1 MKTIYQNADHKA
13 ATAQLNQLTEAHNAA
28 KLEENALLAQLS
40 TQEPQAKQSA
50 LGRAMLL
57 LSGSTQPTTRTDR
70 DGLSLQLSAVR
81 ERLELLSAAI
91 REQRDI
97 MAGLVGAQSAVVNGE
112 RKADHIKAAERIKTA
127 LAGLRDAMQAE
138 QSLRSEIG
146 AAGYLCS
153 LEPLERPELN
163 FTDSQSTVA
172 RFSHDVANYLAM
184 HELQAKRVV
193 NVRLLIESI
202 AGLSG
207 DVVTMTG
214 IEAARLVNMGHG
226 EVTTDKP
233 SRVARPVRESY
244 GLTIAAAF
252 G

>member
-1 MKTIYQNADHKA
+1 MKSIIENRDYQA
-13 ATAQLNQLTEAHNAA
+13 ATAQLSQLTEAHAAA
-28 KLEENALLAQLS
+28 KLEEAGLLAHLF

-50 LGRAMLL
+50 LERARAMLM
-57 LSGSTQPTTRTDR
+57 GGTPAPRQDH
-70 DGLSLQLSAVR
+70 DGLNLQLSACR
-81 ERLELLSAAI
+81 EKLMLLGDAI

-97 MAGLVGAQSAVVNGE
+97 MAKLVGAQSAVVNGE
-112 RKADHIKAAERIKTA
+112 RKADHIKAVTGIQTA
-127 LAGLRDAMQAE
+127 LAGLRVAMQAE
-138 QSLRSEIG
+138 QSLRAEIG

-163 FTDSQSTVA
+163 FADSPSAVA
-172 RFSHDVANYLAM
+172 RFTHDVAIYLAL

-193 NVRLLIESI
+193 NVRLLIESV

-207 DVVTMTG
+207 DVVSMTG

-233 SRVARPVRESY
+233 NRVTRPVRESY
-244 GLTIAAAF
+244 GVTLATAF